1 MSQTIKRFTRVDN
14 MSGAVSEIRKN
25 GVVIIENLFEPDTMN
40 RLFNRLSPSLD
51 SQKPGGG
58 EFFGHR
64 KRSVNGIFGRG
75 REFSEHLLLEEKLL
89 EIADGIL
96 LPDIPMSTS
105 AREKKQNEASSQNS
119 MNDMMRQI
127 DPASGPNCH
136 HYKINASVCIQVCE
150 GGDNQPLHR
159 DEWRYRPYVTRD
171 PEGPELSIA
180 FMVAL
185 SDFTSENG
193 ATRFVPG
200 SNQWR
205 EERHPKDSE
214 IVQAVMPKGSVA
226 VWLGS
231 VYHGLGINEIPEAR
245 NGLIFSYVLDHL
257 AQEENQFTAIPRDF
271 VEQLPKR
278 AQQIIGYHSS
288 AGVNFIDGLEDGHAL
303 GKQPEYGN

>member
-1 MSQTIKRFTRVDN
+1 MSQTIKRFTRFDN

-25 GVVIIENLFEPDTMN
+25 GVVIIENLFEPATMN
-40 RLFNRLSPSLD
+40 RLFNRLSPYLD

-64 KRSVNGIFGRG
+64 KRSVNGIFGKG

-105 AREKKQNEASSQNS
+105 AREKKQSEASSQNS
-119 MNDMMRQI
+119 MNDMMTPI

-159 DEWRYRPYVTRD
+159 DEWRYRPYVTRN

-185 SDFTSENG
+185 SDFTLENG

-303 GKQPEYGN
+303 GKQPEYSN